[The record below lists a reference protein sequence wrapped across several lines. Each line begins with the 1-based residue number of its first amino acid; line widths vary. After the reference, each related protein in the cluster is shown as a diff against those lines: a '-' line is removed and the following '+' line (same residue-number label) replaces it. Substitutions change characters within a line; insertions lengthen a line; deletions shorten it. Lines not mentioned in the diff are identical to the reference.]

1 MSLVSFHSN
10 NEENVH
16 VRLLYGSLK
25 RIMAWHS
32 VRKWKRPI
40 PSILQAR
47 PHANDEE
54 HGTHDAS
61 KRKTGDMDQVGFR
74 AADFSQKTAKRTSA
88 SHGSEGRL
96 KTVGKG
102 VR

>member
-1 MSLVSFHSN
+1 MFLISFHSN

-40 PSILQAR
+40 LSILQAR

-54 HGTHDAS
+54 HRTHDAP

-74 AADFSQKTAKRTSA
+74 AEDFSQKTAKRTRA
-88 SHGSEGRL
+88 SHRSGERL